1 MRFTNCGIIYE
12 LLYLNFKCSHFMSLW
27 LFVKG
32 FFTGL
37 LVSAPLGPVGVM
49 CIQRTL
55 NRGIKSGVISGFAAA
70 SADTVYAIIAVLG
83 LGFVINFIK
92 QEQYWLQLVGSV
104 LILLFALKIFYT
116 NPAIEVRKNRNK
128 KNKPLE
134 EFLSIFFVTLS
145 NPGVFFGFLAL
156 FAWLNIVNEEASY
169 VSALVLI
176 GSIFVGAMVWWYSL
190 CAIINRF
197 RQKIRLKNIWWLN
210 KIMGIIVF
218 ICGLIVLIE
227 LYFF

>member
-1 MRFTNCGIIYE
+1 MSIWLLIKGI
-12 LLYLNFKCSHFMSLW
+12 
-27 LFVKG
+27 VAG
-32 FFTGL
+32 V

-55 NRGIKSGVISGFAAA
+55 NRGIKSGVRAGFAAA
-70 SADTVYAIIAVLG
+70 SADTVYAVIAVLG

-92 QEQYWLQLVGSV
+92 SEQYWIQLIGSI
-104 LILLFALKIFYT
+104 LILLFAVKIFYT
-116 NPAIEVRKNRNK
+116 NPAIEVRRNKNK

-134 EFLSIFFVTLS
+134 EFISIFFVTLS

-156 FAWLNIVNEEASY
+156 FAWLNIVSEEASY
-169 VSALVLI
+169 ASALILI
-176 GSIFVGAMVWWYSL
+176 TGIFLGAMTWWYSL

-218 ICGLIVLIE
+218 ICGLVVLIE